1 MARKKSRIK
10 KPVKQKID
18 MTEHAAR
25 LRAIPVGPW
34 DTLRKVVIWLA
45 AGILL
50 SALGWLA
57 LGR

>member
-1 MARKKSRIK
+1 MARRKSRVK
-10 KPVKQKID
+10 KPVKQELDIA
-18 MTEHAAR
+18 EHAAK

-34 DTLRKVVIWLA
+34 DTLRKLIIWLA